1 MGESTTPPP
10 LAWAGGACLED
21 WIEARAVPPP
31 WRGQEMLALRPPA
44 RTDKGPSQGSH
55 KRFIIGGGI
64 SLQDSGGG
72 TSMERLWGLLQGA
85 VRLSGVWGHLRPP
98 VQALAPSQKPQG
110 WPLPFP
116 LQSLP
121 STLTLRTLFLAL
133 CSYGTPKSLT
143 LFLPGLSLP
152 LILLSPISCPPDPH
166 RKGCPHDP
174 LRPSTS
180 MWKAPSRH
188 AQRKKRKRRKKWPSH
203 QATSIPWS

>member
-1 MGESTTPPP
+1 MPE
-10 LAWAGGACLED
+10 
-21 WIEARAVPPP
+21 
-31 WRGQEMLALRPPA
+31 LRPPA
-44 RTDKGPSQGSH
+44 RADKGPSQGSH

-85 VRLSGVWGHLRPP
+85 VRLIGVWGHLRPLSRP
-98 VQALAPSQKPQG
+98 QPPLKPQG
-110 WPLPFP
+110 RPLPFP

-121 STLTLRTLFLAL
+121 SSLTLRTLFLAL

-143 LFLPGLSLP
+143 LFLPGPSLP
-152 LILLSPISCPPDPH
+152 PTLPFPISCPPDPH

-180 MWKAPSRH
+180 MWKAPSRG
-188 AQRKKRKRRKKWPSH
+188 ARRRKRKKRRRWPSH
-203 QATSIPWS
+203 QATSVPWS